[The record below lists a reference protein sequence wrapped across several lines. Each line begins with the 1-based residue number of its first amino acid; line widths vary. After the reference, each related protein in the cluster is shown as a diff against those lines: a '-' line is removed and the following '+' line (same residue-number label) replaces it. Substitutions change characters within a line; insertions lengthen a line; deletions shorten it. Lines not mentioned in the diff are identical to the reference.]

1 MDISSS
7 RRNRYTFIIHWVSVI
22 FLLVYLSEGVAGS
35 MFSKA
40 EEEVVIF
47 SPMQGIITMN
57 GEPVP
62 NARIERWLKWKDEEG
77 EKDYFSTD
85 EQGRFSIPIKKD
97 VVTLSTI
104 SQFVMAQEV
113 RVFVDGVEY
122 PIWAKAKRDKGLYGE
137 LGGEPEGFKCELLD
151 EFVRVNAEE
160 GILMTLCKWDSIKN

>member
-1 MDISSS
+1 
-7 RRNRYTFIIHWVSVI
+7 
-22 FLLVYLSEGVAGS
+22 

-47 SPMQGIITMN
+47 SPMEGLITLN

-62 NARIERWLKWKDEEG
+62 DAKIERWLKWKDEEG
-77 EKDYFSTD
+77 EKDYFVTD
-85 EQGRFSIPIKKD
+85 KQGRFSIPIKKD

-122 PIWAKAKRDKGLYGE
+122 PIWILSKGSKVIFGE
-137 LGGEPEGFKCELLD
+137 LGGVPVNFRCELTD
-151 EFVRVNAEE
+151 ELVRVEVE
-160 GILMTLCKWDSIKN
+160 DGLLGTSCKWDLIDK